1 MYFKIAFIIATNI
14 LSSCSTH
21 TDEDNINI
29 NSYLMEANRLAKR
42 WPLQEAISKYS
53 QSVKNSLMI

>member
-21 TDEDNINI
+21 TDEDNKNVNGYII
-29 NSYLMEANRLAKR
+29 EANSLAQDGLYR
-42 WPLQEAISKYS
+42 EAISKYL
-53 QSVKNSLMI
+53 NL